1 MRWMR
6 AAIFEASAQEVSVRS
21 VSIVMVRLIWKIIN
35 REGISQPAQA
45 TAEELRELKSL
56 RVVKRGNK
64 VYKIERSKA

>member
-1 MRWMR
+1 
-6 AAIFEASAQEVSVRS
+6 
-21 VSIVMVRLIWKIIN
+21 MVRLIWKIIN

-45 TAEELRELKSL
+45 TAEELREPKSL

>member
-1 MRWMR
+1 M
-6 AAIFEASAQEVSVRS
+6 SVRS

-45 TAEELRELKSL
+45 TAEELREPKSL